1 MTNQKPTSGYL
12 KVFLGVITICAALV
26 SCTDRSVQWR
36 TDNIDGL
43 VPDLSFNMT
52 DDSGRPVSARTYR
65 AKTVLLFFGY
75 TNCPDVCP
83 TTLATLARALEAT
96 KTHGADTVV
105 LFVTVDPDRD
115 TLKRMHDYVHAFGP
129 WFVGL
134 RGTPDELQTLTKRYR
149 VSYSHGKPDK
159 AGNYEVTHSTAVFVF
174 DRSGRSR
181 LLIRPG
187 DTTAAI
193 TADLNQLAALQSGN

>member
-1 MTNQKPTSGYL
+1 MTKQKPTSGYL
-12 KVFLGVITICAALV
+12 KTVLGVAVICATLV

-43 VPDLSFNMT
+43 VPDLAFDMT
-52 DDSGRPVSARTYR
+52 DDSGRSVSAQTYR
-65 AKTVLLFFGY
+65 GKTALLFFGY

-96 KTHGADTVV
+96 KTHDVDTVV

-115 TLKRMHDYVHAFGP
+115 TLKRMHDYVHAFGQ

-149 VSYSHGKPDK
+149 VSYSYGKPDK

-174 DRSGRSR
+174 DRKGRSR

-187 DTTAAI
+187 DTTTAI